1 MTTVLDG
8 YRLSPQQA
16 RLRAVRASAP
26 ELALGAACAL
36 LLRGRLD
43 RHALAEA
50 FARVA
55 RRHDILRTRI
65 RTATAD
71 GAPVQSVA
79 APAPALEYRDL
90 QGLPEEERAT
100 LTAGAWTAAAGRDD
114 DVPLRAI
121 LFRAGNDEHV
131 LQLFLSP
138 VCGDAATLDLLIT
151 EIGTAY
157 AELTGA
163 GASERTADEPVQYAE
178 YSEGLHAARASGDA
192 VEGRAFWTSQ
202 QPAKDAPHAGSEPGL
217 GGCTAAA
224 EHRWDDGFARRLEE
238 AAAAHGTR
246 AEAWLLAAWRVL
258 LQHHVDRAEFVVR
271 AGSDGRVRDEM
282 RSGMGPFIRYL
293 PIPGNTARGV
303 PFSAL
308 ALATAEALRQAR
320 AWQAF
325 YEPPAASGHGGP
337 YPRFGFDFAELPA
350 QAGRWGG
357 VEWRVERR
365 WHQVEPFGLGLSAE
379 RVREGADAG
388 LRLALVHDGSARH
401 AEAAPRLLRGL
412 AVLLEATLAPPR
424 PAPDVAPA
432 RDARPAPLSFA
443 QERLWF
449 LDQMQP
455 GNPVYN
461 VLSAH
466 RLSGPLDAAAMERA
480 LGQVVRRH
488 DALRTTFPAV
498 DGTPVQEAAP
508 FTGFR
513 LAVEDAAGLDDDALM
528 LRAADEAARP
538 FDLAAGPLFRATLL
552 RIADDDHLLLTAMHH
567 IVSDGW
573 SMRVLFRELVAHYT
587 ADRQGTGAGLPALP
601 LQYADFARW
610 QRAQLQ
616 GPALDRQLAFWRLR
630 LAGAPEL
637 LALPADRSRPPTP
650 SLRGASVTL
659 QVPRRVVER
668 LQALAT
674 AERASLHMVLLAAFQ
689 VLLARYTGSDDV
701 VVGSPIA
708 GRTRLEVEGLIGFF
722 VNMLVM
728 RTDLAGARHFRDVLR
743 RVRAD
748 TVGAYEH
755 QDLPFERLVAEL
767 QPERSLSHSPLFQV
781 TFSTDTFEAVS
792 MEALPGLRVASVDP
806 ELSVAKFDLAL
817 ALSAGPRGLGG
828 MLAYS
833 TDLFDRATMERMA
846 RHVERVLEQVADD
859 PDGRLSGLELMA
871 QAECARVLAWSAG
884 AGESFPVTDTLHG
897 RFQARAAAHPGAT
910 AVEGE
915 DGTLSYGG
923 LNARANR
930 LARRLRAAGV
940 GPESRV
946 GLCATRDAGLVTGIL
961 AILKAGGAYV
971 PLDPGH
977 PPERLGWMARDAG
990 IRVLLVSPSLRDRV
1004 PVEGVEVVPL
1014 EDDPAGGEA
1023 GDLGVGV
1030 APENLA
1036 YVIYTSGS
1044 TGRPRGVE
1052 VTHANVLRLF
1062 DATDARFG
1070 FGPDDAW
1077 TLFHSAAFDFS
1088 VWEAWGALL
1097 YGGRL
1102 VVVPWA
1108 LTRDPD
1114 AFRALLADA
1123 RVTVLSQT
1131 PSAFA
1136 ALALADERAGAP
1148 LEHLRTVVFGGE
1160 ALRYEALAG
1169 WLDRYGP
1176 ERPRLV
1182 NLYGITETT
1191 VHVTHHTLTG
1201 AEPDEPRVGS
1211 GVGTPIADLSTY
1223 VLDPEGK
1230 PVPVG
1235 IPGELY
1241 VGGAGLAR
1249 GYGGQPGRTAAS
1261 FVPDPFSAVA
1271 GARLY
1276 RSGDQAR
1283 WRADGTLEYLGR
1295 MDLQVKIRGFRIEPG
1310 EVQAALRA
1318 HPGVEDVVVAD
1329 YEHAPGDRRLAA
1341 YVVPHAR
1348 PAGPA
1353 AADARVDGVNA
1364 DGGAGEGTS
1373 AAGLVKELRVFARER
1388 LPEYMVPA
1396 AFVLIGRVPLTAN
1409 GKMDRRALPAPVEGA
1424 AHAPSAPPREGLEAQ
1439 VAAIWCEV
1447 LGVER
1452 VGRED
1457 GFFDIGGHSLLLARV
1472 HARLREA
1479 LGREIAIV
1487 ELFRHTTVAAL
1498 AEHLGAV
1505 AEEVAPTEGLDR
1517 AALRRS
1523 RSGPRRGGA
1532 DRRSHP

>member
-1 MTTVLDG
+1 MNTVLDG
-8 YRLSPQQA
+8 YGLSPQQA
-16 RLRAVRASAP
+16 RLRALRASAP

-50 FARVA
+50 IARVA
-55 RRHDILRTRI
+55 GRHDILRTRI
-65 RTATAD
+65 RTATAG

-79 APAPALEYRDL
+79 APVPALEYRDL
-90 QGLPEEERAT
+90 RGLPEAERAT
-100 LTAGAWTAAAGRDD
+100 LTAAAWNAAAGRDD
-114 DVPLRAI
+114 DEPLRAI
-121 LFRAGNDEHV
+121 LFRAGDDEHV

-138 VCGDAATLDLLIT
+138 LCGDAATLDLLIA
-151 EIGTAY
+151 EIGTAC

-163 GASERTADEPVQYAE
+163 GAGERTADEPFQYGRYPE
-178 YSEGLHAARASGDA
+178 WLHAMRASGDA
-192 VEGRAFWTSQ
+192 EAGRAFWTSQ
-202 QPAKDAPHAGSEPGL
+202 RRAEDAPDAGPEPGI
-217 GGCTAAA
+217 GGCTAAD

-238 AAAAHGTR
+238 AAAAHGTH

-258 LQHHVDRAEFVVR
+258 LQHHVDRAAFVVG
-271 AGSDGRVRDEM
+271 AGSDGRVGDSM
-282 RSGMGPFIRYL
+282 RRGMGPYARYL
-293 PIPGNTARGV
+293 PLAGNTARGV

-308 ALATAEALRQAR
+308 ALATGEALRQAS

-325 YEPPAASGHGGP
+325 YEPSGAGEHEASHL
-337 YPRFGFDFAELPA
+337 RFGFDFAELPA

-365 WHQVEPFGLGLSAE
+365 WHQAEPFGLRLSAA

-388 LRLALVHDGSARH
+388 LRLALVHDGFPHH

-412 AVLLEATLAPPR
+412 AVLLEATLAAPR
-424 PAPDVAPA
+424 PAPDVALAPA
-432 RDARPAPLSFA
+432 RDAPLSFA

-466 RLSGPLDAAAMERA
+466 RLSGTLDAAAMERA

-488 DALRTTFPAV
+488 EALRTTFPAV
-498 DGTPVQEAAP
+498 DGTPVQVAAP

-528 LRAADEAARP
+528 RRAADEAARP
-538 FDLAAGPLFRATLL
+538 FDLARGPLFRATLL
-552 RIADDDHLLLTAMHH
+552 RISDDDHLLLTAMHH

-573 SMRVLFRELVAHYT
+573 SMRVLFRELVAHY
-587 ADRQGTGAGLPALP
+587 AAEHAGGGAGLPALP

-610 QRAQLQ
+610 QRAHLQ
-616 GPALDRQLAFWRLR
+616 GAALDRQLAFWRLR

-637 LALPADRSRPPTP
+637 LALPADRPRPPTP
-650 SLRGASVTL
+650 SQRGASVTL
-659 QVPRRVVER
+659 QVPRRVVDR

-689 VLLARYTGSDDV
+689 VLLARYSGSDDV

-728 RTDLAGARHFRDVLR
+728 RTDLGGARHFRDVLR

-748 TVGAYEH
+748 TVSAYEH

-792 MEALPGLRVASVDP
+792 TEALPGLRVASVDP

-833 TDLFDRATMERMA
+833 TDLFDRATVERMA

-859 PDGRLSGLELMA
+859 PDGRLSSLELMA
-871 QAECARVLAWSAG
+871 PAERAGVLAWSAG
-884 AGESFPVTDTLHG
+884 AGETFAVTDTLHG
-897 RFQARAAAHPGAT
+897 RFQARAAAHSGAT

-946 GLCATRDAGLVTGIL
+946 GLCATRDTGLVTGIL

-990 IRVLLVSPSLRDRV
+990 IRVLLASPSLRGRV
-1004 PVEGVEVVPL
+1004 PVEGIEVVPL
-1014 EDDPAGGEA
+1014 EDDPAGGDA
-1023 GDLGVGV
+1023 GDLDVAV

-1077 TLFHSAAFDFS
+1077 TLFHSAAFDVS
-1088 VWEAWGALL
+1088 VWETWGALL

-1108 LTRDPD
+1108 VTRDPD

-1136 ALALADERAGAP
+1136 ALALADEHAGAP
-1148 LEHLRTVVFGGE
+1148 LEHLRTVAFGGE
-1160 ALRYEALAG
+1160 ALRYEALRG

-1211 GVGTPIADLSTY
+1211 GVGTPMADLSTY
-1223 VLDPEGK
+1223 VLDPAGN
-1230 PVPVG
+1230 PVPAG

-1261 FVPDPFSAVA
+1261 FVPHPFAA
-1271 GARLY
+1271 AGGARLY

-1283 WRADGTLEYLGR
+1283 WRADGALEYLGR

-1341 YVVPHAR
+1341 YVVPHAH
-1348 PAGPA
+1348 AGPA
-1353 AADARVDGVNA
+1353 AGDAWADGVDA
-1364 DGGAGEGTS
+1364 DGGVGDASS
-1373 AAGLVKELRVFARER
+1373 AARLVKDLRVFARER

-1396 AFVLIGRVPLTAN
+1396 AFVLIDHVPLTTN
-1409 GKMDRRALPAPVEGA
+1409 GKMDRRALPAPVESGA
-1424 AHAPSAPPREGLEAQ
+1424 HVPSVPPREGLEAQ
-1439 VAAIWCEV
+1439 VAAVWCEV

-1472 HARLREA
+1472 HARLRES
-1479 LGREIAIV
+1479 LGREISIV

-1505 AEEVAPTEGLDR
+1505 AEEAAPTEGLER

-1532 DRRSHP
+1532 DRRTHP